1 MSISKSKLE
10 RKAAVSLSER
20 LIVLSDTT
28 ASTNLSDGLRPL
40 AETRGSVD
48 SVDFRVCADNSICFR
63 TGDASRSARIN
74 VGVVFVPNDEYQ
86 QNEIYLQLGIPF
98 SSDLV

>member
-1 MSISKSKLE
+1 VSLSKSKLE

-74 VGVVFVPNDEYQ
+74 VGVGF
-86 QNEIYLQLGIPF
+86 IP
-98 SSDLV
+98 DHK